1 MVKYFIFLFC
11 WIAFATRAQDLA
23 FTTVKKLPGPIN
35 SNAEEVSPLVSP
47 DGKSLYFV
55 RVLCS
60 DNVGGRY
67 GGADV
72 WVSHYDSIKSN
83 WGKPSNTID
92 VFNDKAHN
100 AVVGISNRSDV
111 IYQLKTSATKKVH
124 GIYYSTHKNNS
135 WSSPELI
142 PIPFLTTEE
151 FLGVYVSPDLEV
163 MLMSMKDAD
172 SKGQEDLYVSLKNGN
187 GEWSKP
193 VNLGS
198 AINTAGFEI
207 SPFLTADKKRL
218 YFASNGHPGLGDADI
233 FYSDRLGNSWETWSV
248 PVNLGDKI
256 NSKKFDA
263 YFSIRDSVAYF
274 CSNRDGQFSD
284 LYKASKQEVVDSTQ
298 LRVKKIVAE
307 AQTILA
313 DLGDDGNDSNVTVTT
328 LDSLFVH
335 FDLNSAEMNRASL
348 GQLNKMIDLMKKRQS
363 NTLTLVAYST
373 YSNDFNADS
382 QNDDLWYKRLEVIKT
397 FLQKASVPNL
407 NINYELKKQ
416 DRKERTDRDGLVQV
430 RCQ

>member
-1 MVKYFIFLFC
+1 
-11 WIAFATRAQDLA
+11 
-23 FTTVKKLPGPIN
+23 
-35 SNAEEVSPLVSP
+35 
-47 DGKSLYFV
+47 
-55 RVLCS
+55 
-60 DNVGGRY
+60 
-67 GGADV
+67 
-72 WVSHYDSIKSN
+72 
-83 WGKPSNTID
+83 
-92 VFNDKAHN
+92 
-100 AVVGISNRSDV
+100 
-111 IYQLKTSATKKVH
+111 
-124 GIYYSTHKNNS
+124 
-135 WSSPELI
+135 
-142 PIPFLTTEE
+142 
-151 FLGVYVSPDLEV
+151 
-163 MLMSMKDAD
+163 MSMKDAD

-207 SPFLTADKKRL
+207 SPFLTTDKKRL

-335 FDLNSAEMNRASL
+335 FDLNSAEMNRASV

>member
-1 MVKYFIFLFC
+1 MVRYFVFLFC
-11 WIAFATRAQDLA
+11 WIAFATSAQDLA
-23 FTTVKKLPGPIN
+23 FSTVKKLPASIN

-67 GGADV
+67 SGADV
-72 WVSHYDSIKSN
+72 WVSHYDSIKSD

-100 AVVGISNRSDV
+100 AVVGISDHSDV
-111 IYQLKTSATKKVH
+111 IYQLKASATKKVH
-124 GIYYSTHKNNS
+124 GIYFSTHKNKS
-135 WSSPELI
+135 WTPPELI

-163 MLMSMKDAD
+163 ILMSMKDAD
-172 SKGQEDLYVSLKNGN
+172 SKGQEDLYVSLKNAE

-193 VNLGS
+193 LNLGS
-198 AINTAGFEI
+198 RINTAGFEI

-233 FYSDRLGNSWETWSV
+233 FYSDRLGDSWESWSV
-248 PVNLGDKI
+248 PVNLGNKV
-256 NSKKFDA
+256 NSKRFDA
-263 YFSIRDSVAYF
+263 YFSIRDSIAYF

-284 LYKASKQEVVDSTQ
+284 LYKASKQVVIDSTQ

-307 AQTILA
+307 AQTLLA
-313 DLGDDGNDSNVTVTT
+313 DLGDDGDDSSVTT
-328 LDSLFVH
+328 LDSIFVH
-335 FDLNSAEMNRASL
+335 FDFNSSEMNRASV
-348 GQLNKMIDLMKKRQS
+348 GQLNKMIDLIKKRPS

-373 YSNDFNADS
+373 YSNEFNADS

-397 FLQKASVPNL
+397 FLQNASVPNL
-407 NINYELKKQ
+407 NINYELKKH
-416 DRKERTDRDGLVQV
+416 DRKERADKDGLVLV